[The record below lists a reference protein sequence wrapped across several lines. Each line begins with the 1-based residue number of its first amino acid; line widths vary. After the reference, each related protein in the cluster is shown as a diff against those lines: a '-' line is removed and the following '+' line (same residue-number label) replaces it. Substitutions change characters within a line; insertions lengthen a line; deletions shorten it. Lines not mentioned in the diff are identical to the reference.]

1 MKKLFSSLFLL
12 LFSVAVFAQ
21 IPTKCFEIESILVD
35 ACSNPEGENEMVR
48 FKVGPAPLNL
58 NNLNVTW
65 PNATN
70 PWLGNC
76 QNATTANLVTAL
88 NATIQGC
95 GRIIAPTGGILPT
108 GAQVILIT
116 STNLQVL
123 ANSFANLNDTIYA
136 IFQCSGNTA
145 GHFGNS
151 GTGLRTLTM
160 SFNPPS
166 GCGDTVTY
174 DRALLVNINGTT
186 GGSSALQ
193 EGSSVNY
200 SWNGTPSYYNN
211 GCVAPIVEL
220 LISINGDSC
229 ANSAKTFSLSSNTNV
244 NNISWNFG
252 NPASGVNNTANTLS
266 APHTFTGP
274 GTYTI
279 TATITGACGTYTKD
293 TTISIVSCG
302 TVCNPTTQVTSV
314 GTCTGTPI
322 SFTAT
327 ADSTIASVSWNFGDP
342 NSGASNISS
351 GITPSHV
358 FGQQGAYT
366 ITATVTSNCGTVV
379 TVTYNLT
386 ITNCPTNTITGIKI
400 AGDTC
405 TLMLSIQAEGQS
417 SSPFFFWNFGDPASG
432 TNDTTTIVGNSPN
445 PFPTHS
451 FSGPG
456 IYTVCVSYQEPGFS
470 VTTICRTISIGL
482 CCNGLIASS
491 DTCLQNS
498 IPFSVVSS
506 SNITSINWN
515 FGDPNSGANNTSI
528 SLSPNHVFSSTGNYT
543 VTANV
548 TATGCNAF
556 TLAYPINII
565 NCTQNPICNPTS
577 VITSV
582 GTCIEN
588 AVSFT
593 ATTDSSIASVSWN
606 FGDPSSPSNIANG
619 TSTTHLFSGVGTYT
633 VTATVTT
640 NCGTITTA
648 TYTVNI
654 VTCVNPNPICEAT
667 ISSSFSCLDFPATFA
682 IAADSSILSVN
693 WNFDDPNSN
702 NNTASGITTAHEFSA
717 PGSYNVTAIVELSC
731 GFDTLSRLVQVDT
744 CATPPTDLCPAL
756 SIPNAFTPNGDG
768 KNDDFKILNQASYQ
782 SLQLNVF
789 NRWGEL
795 VFSGSASS
803 AWDGT
808 FRGQSQSMGVYV
820 YTATGVCLNGK
831 KVGMNGSVT
840 LLR

>member
-1 MKKLFSSLFLL
+1 MKKLFSSFAVL

-48 FKVGPAPLNL
+48 FKVGPNPLNA
-58 NNLNVTW
+58 NNLNVEW
-65 PNATN
+65 PTATN

-95 GRIIAPTGGILPT
+95 GRVIEPAGGILPA

-174 DRALLVNINGTT
+174 DRALLININGTT

-293 TTISIVSCG
+293 TTISLVSCG
-302 TVCNPTTQVTSV
+302 TVCNPTAQVTSV
-314 GTCTGTPI
+314 GTCVENAVSFTATADSSIASVNWNFGDPSSPSNTATGTSTNHLFSSIGTYTVTAVVTATCGTVTTATYTINVITCTTPCNPTAQI
-322 SFTAT
+322 TSVGTCVENAVSFAAT
-327 ADSTIASVSWNFGDP
+327 ADSTIASVSWNFGDLSSP
-342 NSGASNISS
+342 NNTANGTSTTHLFS
-351 GITPSHV
+351 GIGT
-358 FGQQGAYT
+358 YT
-366 ITATVTSNCGTVV
+366 VTATVTANCGTV
-379 TVTYNLT
+379 T
-386 ITNCPTNTITGIKI
+386 
-400 AGDTC
+400 
-405 TLMLSIQAEGQS
+405 
-417 SSPFFFWNFGDPASG
+417 
-432 TNDTTTIVGNSPN
+432 
-445 PFPTHS
+445 
-451 FSGPG
+451 
-456 IYTVCVSYQEPGFS
+456 
-470 VTTICRTISIGL
+470 
-482 CCNGLIASS
+482 
-491 DTCLQNS
+491 
-498 IPFSVVSS
+498 
-506 SNITSINWN
+506 
-515 FGDPNSGANNTSI
+515 
-528 SLSPNHVFSSTGNYT
+528 
-543 VTANV
+543 
-548 TATGCNAF
+548 TATY
-556 TLAYPINII
+556 TINII
-565 NCTQNPICNPTS
+565 TCTIPCNPTS
-577 VITSV
+577 AITSV

-588 AVSFT
+588 EVSFT
-593 ATTDSSIASVSWN
+593 ATADSAIASVSWN
-606 FGDPSSPSNIANG
+606 FGDPSSASNTSNG
-619 TSTTHLFSGVGTYT
+619 TSTTHLFSAVGTYT

-640 NCGTITTA
+640 TCGTVTTA

-682 IAADSSILSVN
+682 IATDSSILSVN

-702 NNTASGITTAHEFSA
+702 NNTASGVTTAHEFSA
-717 PGSYNVTAIVELSC
+717 PGSYNVTSIVELSC

-744 CATPPTDLCPAL
+744 CVTPPTDLCPAL

-768 KNDDFKILNQASYQ
+768 KNDDFKILNPASYQ

-795 VFSGSASS
+795 VFSGNASS

-808 FRGQSQSMGVYV
+808 FRGQSQPVAVYV